1 MSLILD
7 FKGIFLFPKM
17 TFPVKR
23 SIKRSEITTVGYM
36 PTRPIINGILL
47 YLCIFYR
54 ETLTYNH
61 LFITSY
67 NRVLLNWVQ
76 WRLFGTQKSAT
87 LFLPVDRSQYKPCM
101 LPTLTLRQWHLGSTS
116 THHCLTICI
125 PRGFRGTALIAE
137 WLKVLP
143 TTTRCL
149 SKVSQDCYCAF
160 LGNHD

>member
-7 FKGIFLFPKM
+7 FKGIFLFPEM

-61 LFITSY
+61 LFMTGY

-76 WRLFGTQKSAT
+76 WRLFGTQKNAT
-87 LFLPVDRSQYKPCM
+87 LFLPADCCQYKPCM
-101 LPTLTLRQWHLGSTS
+101 LPPLTLRPWHLGSTS
-116 THHCLTICI
+116 THQCLTIST
-125 PRGFRGTALIAE
+125 PRGFRVTALKAE
-137 WLKVLP
+137 LLKVLP
-143 TTTRCL
+143 TTSRCL
-149 SKVSQDCYCAF
+149 SKVSQDCI
-160 LGNHD
+160 G